1 MLFPHASSEAQR
13 SDSLSSNVL
22 KLDAWEGAV
31 IDLRWYLSNKLDR
44 GNMHVP

>member
-1 MLFPHASSEAQR
+1 MNHYADFETQR

-22 KLDAWEGAV
+22 ELDAWEGAV

-44 GNMHVP
+44 GNMHVPS